1 MSLQKKMSIPA
12 TVSRVIK
19 YIPELQQQVQSL
31 TKKKEVLLWRI
42 SRQLQGDAVN
52 KESQRK
58 ISQHNS
64 EFVVSTSR
72 LNDCEVV
79 VHISYE
85 AQKAPLSEIL
95 HCLENNGLYLLNGSS
110 SETFGGRA
118 FHNLHFQVCLI
129 ISLIGKIYF
138 NFLKI
143 KDKKHQI
150 NLLEVKF
157 AKN

>member
-1 MSLQKKMSIPA
+1 MQWTKNLKGKFPN
-12 TVSRVIK
+12 TT
-19 YIPELQQQVQSL
+19 LNLLFQQV
-31 TKKKEVLLWRI
+31 
-42 SRQLQGDAVN
+42 G
-52 KESQRK
+52 
-58 ISQHNS
+58 
-64 EFVVSTSR
+64 R